1 MTIYLPISN
10 RLFSYFISM
19 VLLFTSSLAFLV
31 RFGTTG
37 DVYWF
42 GIDYCQFLD
51 CTLFVLIYLYKKL
64 HFKSAENSQLSVMQN
79 ATVVQQN
86 STTAV

>member
-10 RLFSYFISM
+10 RLLSHFISI
-19 VLLFTSSLAFLV
+19 VLLFTSSLALLV

-42 GIDYCQFLD
+42 GVNYCQFLD
-51 CTLFVLIYLYKKL
+51 CTLFFLIYLYKKL
-64 HFKSAENSQLSVMQN
+64 HYKLAENSQLSAMQN
-79 ATVVQQN
+79 VVQQN